1 MSVNCFVRSG
11 RKGLRDN
18 HLRLMV
24 LGVILL
30 MFPVLGNIAQA
41 QQLSWV
47 KQAGGTNQDIQTGFA
62 VDGSGNIYL
71 TGSFQDTATF
81 GEGGNQKTLISRGL
95 DDIFV
100 AKYNT
105 AGELVWAKQAGGAY
119 SDYGFVIAIDGNGNS
134 YVTGWLGGG
143 GVTFGAGEANETILT
158 GRSTATDIFV
168 AKYGP
173 NGELLWARQA
183 GSPSFIFVSLIS
195 VDGSGNSYVMSFF
208 NDTVTFAA
216 GETNEKTL
224 TSRGSSDIFVAKYD
238 TYGVLV
244 WAIQIGGTDHEQSGW
259 IAVDDGGNSYVTGMF
274 NGTATFGE
282 GGNQK
287 TLESRGL
294 DDIFVAKYDT
304 AGGLVWAKQAGG
316 TGYEA
321 SWGIAVDGSGNSYVT
336 GMFNGTATFGEGG
349 NQKTLISRGLLD
361 IFVAKYNTAGG
372 LVWAKQAGGA
382 NDELG
387 GWISVDGSGNS
398 YVSGAFYGTAT
409 FGEGISQVTLTS
421 AVKDNFVAKY
431 NTNGGLVWAKQ
442 VDVNYNYGL
451 VIAADG
457 SGNIYMTGPFLGTV
471 TFGAGEANET
481 ILTSRGLHDI
491 FVAKYRDI
499 LVGDTPA
506 GPNVLVIPQDSTGA
520 SITSVEVDFSNVT
533 GAGTTAASISSS
545 GPPPPTGF
553 SLGDPATYF
562 DIQTTAG
569 YSGSIKVCIN
579 YAGISFSDESNLRLF
594 HQTGGV
600 WEDVT
605 TSLDIVRHIICGT
618 SSSLSPFA
626 ILKATYQFVGF
637 FPPVQTGPAEVNLVK
652 AGSAIP
658 LKWQL
663 RAEGRGFVSTLFAV
677 KNTSYKQIGCSESTL
692 LNDLVLVNSSGSSGL
707 RYDFSSNQYIYTW
720 RTAKSMKGKCYR
732 FDVEFTNGEK
742 KSAYFQMW

>member
-18 HLRLMV
+18 HRRLMV

-81 GEGGNQKTLISRGL
+81 GEEGNQKTLISRGL

-119 SDYGFVIAIDGNGNS
+119 SDYGFMIAIDGNGNS

-316 TGYEA
+316 
-321 SWGIAVDGSGNSYVT
+321 
-336 GMFNGTATFGEGG
+336 
-349 NQKTLISRGLLD
+349 
-361 IFVAKYNTAGG
+361 
-372 LVWAKQAGGA
+372 A

-409 FGEGISQVTLTS
+409 FGEGISQITLTS

-663 RAEGRGFVSTLFAV
+663 RAEGGGFVSALSAV
-677 KNTSYKQIGCSESTL
+677 TGIRYQERKCSDSTL